1 VLDEKALRRP
11 GFRDDCRVRLAD
23 GQEWSLPKPR
33 IRISRRTAED
43 GSRKLVESPQ
53 LGPDYATVLEAYE
66 SAVESGDGAALAMFD
81 LAAALLRENYTLT
94 DQQADTLLEF
104 RPDDPENDV
113 LWGAILSTARGRAPK
128 PSGSGDDQA

>member
-11 GFRDDCRVRLAD
+11 GFRDDVRVRLAD

-33 IRISRRTAED
+33 VKLSRRTGQD
-43 GSRKLVESPQ
+43 GSRRLVETAE
-53 LGPDYATVLEAYE
+53 LGPDYAGHLEAYE
-66 SAVESGDGAALAMFD
+66 EACESGEGAALAMFD